1 MQIWYTWPNVHD
13 GELVIF
19 GVDVAT
25 VIIVDDV
32 SNLGAASAKN
42 VWNDNSRQKS
52 LALDKIDIL
61 KL

>member
-42 VWNDNSRQKS
+42 VWNDNSR
-52 LALDKIDIL
+52 
-61 KL
+61 